1 MKKEYRITV
10 KLLSSMHINA
20 GSAPDSKRI
29 VIKENGAPYIPAT
42 LMKGLT
48 RDKFNVLISTF
59 APGEKAMTERF
70 FGSEGYNRS
79 HVIFDNLL
87 TYQEYIY
94 ESRSNVSINRY
105 TRKNNDQALVFS
117 ENVSCF
123 DKSGNALIFSGD
135 VTVYMNDAMRNYERF
150 FTEAVKMIDSIGSG
164 KSRGL
169 GLAEVTI
176 DEKTC

>member
-29 VIKENGAPYIPAT
+29 VVKENGAPYIPAT
-42 LMKGLT
+42 LMKGLV

-59 APGEKAMTERF
+59 APDKKAVTETF

-87 TYQEYIY
+87 TEQEYIY
-94 ESRSNVSINRY
+94 ETRSNVSISRY
-105 TRKNNDQALVFS
+105 TRKNTDQALVFS

-123 DKSGNALIFSGD
+123 DKNGDMLIFSGD
-135 VTVYMNDAMRNYERF
+135 VTVYMNDAMKAYESF
-150 FTEAVKMIDSIGSG
+150 FTEAVRMIDSVGSG

-169 GLAEVTI
+169 GLTEVSI